1 VRALKFVLSL
11 SVFVAVAALATGVVQ
26 LFEERPD
33 GTARF
38 APHVSRSTAHWY
50 ASKTIAA
57 VGPERAESLAAGIR
71 RIASGD

>member
-1 VRALKFVLSL
+1 MRALKFVLSL
-11 SVFVAVAALATGVVQ
+11 SVFVAVVALATGVVQ

-38 APHVSRSTAHWY
+38 APHVSRPTAKWY

-57 VGPERAESLAAGIR
+57 VGPDRAKSFAAGLR
-71 RIASGD
+71 RAASDR